1 MNVDLKVTQGLVD
14 ADAKTAHVL
23 SVMLALIYLVVGF
36 AQIAG
41 VAGVA
46 ESFAQWGYPSWFR
59 IVIGVLELG
68 GGALLLLP
76 KVSPLAAVGLIVLM
90 VGAAYTHVVSG
101 QYPMIV
107 LNLVLIALLA
117 WLGWLRR
124 PAMN

>member
-1 MNVDLKVTQGLVD
+1 MDSD
-14 ADAKTAHVL
+14 ARTAQVL
-23 SVMLALIYLVVGF
+23 SVMLALVYLVVGF

-59 IVIGVLELG
+59 VVIGVMELAG
-68 GGALLLLP
+68 AALLLVP
-76 KVSPLAAVGLIVLM
+76 RASPIAAVGLIVLM
-90 VGAAYTHVVSG
+90 AGAVYTHAVSG

-124 PAMN
+124 PALS